1 MRKARKLIA
10 EACLQE
16 AVPQEINNLILH
28 ILRIPA
34 KPGQIHENHDLLLV
48 LEGAGLGQQFLHMAA
63 DEAYRHVFQIEGRHL
78 QIDAEIP
85 MGRQPAKF
93 GKPLFHQLRIL
104 LWPRQNVGENPI
116 QPVSHIRLQHR
127 LLRQSQTDILS
138 QVLQKRPVAGVKPAA
153 AFHHQHPVGIMIV
166 LKQVHAEAPRACD
179 KIRIKESPL
188 LLCQIRLPSALPA
201 LLIPLKDGVRIHQSR
216 QLRPRVDDAGIAN
229 HEIIRRVYDNRI
241 MEDPEAFIQH
251 LLNAPL
257 LVRQLI
263 EAVVP
268 FFIII
273 KDSLNLIKQQKRR
286 GIVHQLEYL
295 SVFPRISCP
304 YFPDREQNRLFRHD
318 QILLRHLIPGAD
330 IDPVILHLVPV
341 AVVEDPLQMELIRQ
355 GLFIL
360 NREF

>member
-1 MRKARKLIA
+1 MI
-10 EACLQE
+10 
-16 AVPQEINNLILH
+16 
-28 ILRIPA
+28 
-34 KPGQIHENHDLLLV
+34 
-48 LEGAGLGQQFLHMAA
+48 
-63 DEAYRHVFQIEGRHL
+63 IEGWFYR
-78 QIDAEIP
+78 
-85 MGRQPAKF
+85 F
-93 GKPLFHQLRIL
+93 L
-104 LWPRQNVGENPI
+104 LWREK
-116 QPVSHIRLQHR
+116 H
-127 LLRQSQTDILS
+127 
-138 QVLQKRPVAGVKPAA
+138 
-153 AFHHQHPVGIMIV
+153 
-166 LKQVHAEAPRACD
+166 
-179 KIRIKESPL
+179 IKERHFILIVSFL
-188 LLCQIRLPSALPA
+188 VGVCTAASAIILKH
-201 LLIPLKDGVRIHQSR
+201 LIH
-216 QLRPRVDDAGIAN
+216 
-229 HEIIRRVYDNRI
+229 
-241 MEDPEAFIQH
+241 FIQH